1 MKPSDIG
8 PGSRA
13 PGVRRVRV
21 GGHGSAARSSMG
33 CVKSSMNTFRRSVM
47 VLQSQSDAS
56 PGSPASADDLLAV
69 DGAAVHQAGDGESI
83 QPKVT
88 GPVRE
93 FRVDVGEPMG
103 DRFLPC
109 SSPCAARG
117 ALVAEGGGDEV
128 TGLAQGRENEVGV
141 GTDGGGAWTVTVG
154 SGARVPKRRIAAPAT
169 HRLASLL
176 RWATAGGPEPHSPC
190 SRI

>member
-1 MKPSDIG
+1 VALVFVPALDRLQDLSRMPLPDPLNLG
-8 PGSRA
+8 FRCTGRRPGRLSSR
-13 PGVRRVRV
+13 
-21 GGHGSAARSSMG
+21 
-33 CVKSSMNTFRRSVM
+33 RRSRR
-47 VLQSQSDAS
+47 AA
-56 PGSPASADDLLAV
+56 GDLLAV

-93 FRVDVGEPMG
+93 FRVDVGERMG

-109 SSPCAARG
+109 SSPHAPCAARG
-117 ALVAEGGGDEV
+117 ALVAECGGDEV

-141 GTDGGGAWTVTVG
+141 GTDGGGGWAVSAVG
-154 SGARVPKRRIAAPAT
+154 SGARVPKRRMAAPCNT
-169 HRLASLL
+169 PPGKPPPP
-176 RWATAGGPEPHSPC
+176 ATAGGPEPHSPC